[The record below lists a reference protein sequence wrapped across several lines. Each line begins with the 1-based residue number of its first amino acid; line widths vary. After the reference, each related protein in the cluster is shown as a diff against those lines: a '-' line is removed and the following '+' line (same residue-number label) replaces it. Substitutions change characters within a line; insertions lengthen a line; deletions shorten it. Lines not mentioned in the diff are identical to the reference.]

1 MVQPVEGASSVPPLS
16 PQAVHLV
23 RTAQVNTLGLS
34 QMADQ
39 KAQILMGASFVVFSL
54 VITEAGAR
62 TVSWSM
68 LCLAATAL
76 VASICAVI
84 AILPRPGP
92 DSIDPAHYNP
102 LFFGHFALIDEARWT
117 EGMLAEFRSDEAL
130 YRMMLRDL
138 FQNGM
143 VLRRRKFRYLGWAY
157 RIFLGGLVLTLAI
170 YLAEAA
176 GLVPHAAA

>member
-102 LFFGHFALIDEARWT
+102 LFFGHFALIDEA
-117 EGMLAEFRSDEAL
+117 L

-138 FQNGM
+138 YQNGM

-170 YLAEAA
+170 YFAEAA

>member
-1 MVQPVEGASSVPPLS
+1 
-16 PQAVHLV
+16 
-23 RTAQVNTLGLS
+23 
-34 QMADQ
+34 
-39 KAQILMGASFVVFSL
+39 
-54 VITEAGAR
+54 
-62 TVSWSM
+62 M

-76 VASICAVI
+76 VASSCAVS

-117 EGMLAEFRSDEAL
+117 EGMLADFRCVEAL

>member
-1 MVQPVEGASSVPPLS
+1 MVQPAEGASAPPPLS

-23 RTAQVNTLGLS
+23 RTAQVNNLSLS

-54 VITEAGAR
+54 VITQADAGG
-62 TVSWSM
+62 VSWAM
-68 LCLAATAL
+68 LCLALTSLA
-76 VASICAVI
+76 ASILAVI

-92 DSIDPAHYNP
+92 DSIDPAHFNP
-102 LFFGHFALIDEARWT
+102 LFFGHFALMDKAQWT
-117 EGMLAEFRSDEAL
+117 EAMLAEFRSDETL

-138 FQNGM
+138 YQNGL
-143 VLRRRKFRYLGWAY
+143 VLRRRKFRFLGWAY
-157 RIFLGGLVLTLAI
+157 RIFLGGLVLTLVI

-176 GLVPHAAA
+176 AAVP